1 MARKSKWAQFTDNFN
16 GVYGTFNKIGKDIES
31 TKVMNNEYEDDLGNA
46 LGGDALDRR
55 RMQELSKVYT
65 KYGDTKGGL
74 DLRAQQAKIES
85 DKRAND
91 LSRDT
96 YDELVR
102 QNGLLKTQQMISDR
116 RGTDANTANTQSTTS
131 RRDTLLPGEVDQQG
145 ATLDGT
151 RANTAN
157 TTSTTNRRETLLP
170 GEVDQQGATLDGT
183 RANTANTVS
192 TTVRRDA
199 LLPGEIAGQDLTNT
213 GKGLDNQGSAIDVD
227 IKGATS
233 ASTIDSTNTGNEADT
248 AANKVKKY
256 KSTIEYDQLD
266 AEEQLLVELNQTE
279 YDTPE
284 DAQAAYIQMVTDDDR
299 IDPTR
304 KAGIIKAVNE
314 VGLVKL
320 QGEAT
325 KLAQG
330 AQNALQSGGMDGLIE
345 FYDGVDDGDTMRVER
360 GDDGTVAIISTRD
373 GEDTVMFSD
382 SSDDAAAVVEQQM
395 FNQLSRPGTGF
406 EVVAQAA
413 NVAKT
418 RAETERTGAQT
429 DLLGKQA
436 FSELLGQDVERAR
449 ENLIISQTAEID
461 QRMDQ
466 AKSGLSGRA
475 KIAEEGLADLLTKDQ
490 YILMAEDE
498 PAAAAALIGDFMQR
512 YQMKGAPP
520 AGVDAQSWFAL
531 SEAEQQEYIEAGQ

>member
-1 MARKSKWAQFTDNFN
+1 
-16 GVYGTFNKIGKDIES
+16 
-31 TKVMNNEYEDDLGNA
+31 
-46 LGGDALDRR
+46 
-55 RMQELSKVYT
+55 
-65 KYGDTKGGL
+65 
-74 DLRAQQAKIES
+74 
-85 DKRAND
+85 
-91 LSRDT
+91 
-96 YDELVR
+96 
-102 QNGLLKTQQMISDR
+102 
-116 RGTDANTANTQSTTS
+116 
-131 RRDTLLPGEVDQQG
+131 
-145 ATLDGT
+145 
-151 RANTAN
+151 
-157 TTSTTNRRETLLP
+157 
-170 GEVDQQGATLDGT
+170 
-183 RANTANTVS
+183 
-192 TTVRRDA
+192 VRRDA
-199 LLPGEIAGQDLTNT
+199 LLPGEIAGQGLDNT
-213 GKGLDNQGSAIDVD
+213 GKGLNNQGSAIDVD

-233 ASTIDSTNTGNEADT
+233 ESTIDSTNTGNEADS
-248 AANKVKKY
+248 AGNKVKKY

-284 DAQAAYIQMVTDDDR
+284 DAQAAYLQMVTDDER

-304 KAGIIKAVNE
+304 KAGIINAINE

-330 AQNALQSGGMDGLIE
+330 AQNALQSGGMDGLIK
-345 FYDGVDDGDTMRVER
+345 FYDDVDDGDTMRVER

-413 NVAKT
+413 TVAKT

-520 AGVDAQSWFAL
+520 AGVPAQSWFAL

>member
-31 TKVMNNEYEDDLGNA
+31 TKVMNNDFEDANGNA

-96 YDELVR
+96 YDELVK
-102 QNGLLKTQQMISDR
+102 QNGLLKTQQMIAER
-116 RGTDANTANTQSTTS
+116 RGTDANTANTQSTTA

-151 RANTAN
+151 RANT
-157 TTSTTNRRETLLP
+157 
-170 GEVDQQGATLDGT
+170 D
-183 RANTANTVS
+183 NTVS
-192 TTVRRDA
+192 TTARRDA
-199 LLPGEIAGQDLTNT
+199 LLPGEIAGQGLDNT
-213 GKGLDNQGSAIDVD
+213 GKGLNNQGSAIDVD

-233 ASTIDSTNTGNEADT
+233 ESTIDSTNTGNEADS
-248 AANKVKKY
+248 AGNKVKKY

-284 DAQAAYIQMVTDDDR
+284 DAQAAYLQMVTDDER

-304 KAGIIKAVNE
+304 KAGIINAINE

-330 AQNALQSGGMDGLIE
+330 AQNALQSGGMDGLIK

-413 NVAKT
+413 TVAKT

-461 QRMDQ
+461 QRMEQ

-520 AGVDAQSWFAL
+520 AGVPAQSWFAL

>member
-31 TKVMNNEYEDDLGNA
+31 TKVMNNDFEDANGNA

-96 YDELVR
+96 YDELVK
-102 QNGLLKTQQMISDR
+102 QNGLLKTQQMLADR
-116 RGTDANTANTQSTTS
+116 RGTDATTANTQSTTS
-131 RRDTLLPGEVDQQG
+131 RRDALLPGEVDQQG
-145 ATLDGT
+145 ATLDNT
-151 RANTAN
+151 NASTAN
-157 TTSTTNRRETLLP
+157 TQSTTSRRDALLP
-170 GEVDQQGATLDGT
+170 GEVDQQGATLDNT
-183 RANTANTVS
+183 NASTANTQS
-192 TTVRRDA
+192 TTSRRDA
-199 LLPGEIAGQDLTNT
+199 LLPGEIEGQGLDNT
-213 GKGLDNQGSAIDVD
+213 GKELNNQGSAIDVD
-227 IKGATS
+227 IKDATS
-233 ASTIDSTNTGNEADT
+233 ASTIDSANTGNEADS
-248 AANKVKKY
+248 AGNKVKKY
-256 KSTIEYDQLD
+256 KSTIEYEQLD

-284 DAQAAYIQMVTDDDR
+284 DAQAAYLQMVTDDDR

-304 KAGIIKAVNE
+304 KAGIIKAINE

-413 NVAKT
+413 TVAKT

-490 YILMAEDE
+490 YILMSEDE

>member
-520 AGVDAQSWFAL
+520 AGVPAQSWFAL